1 MLVYHHQSR
10 LGPVIWMG
18 SVGSL
23 CRAVPLPKCWTL
35 AGLACGST
43 TQSPVPC
50 FISFLRITG
59 RFLEFHN
66 FFPSSLFLLG
76 FRVKCMHGWWVSET
90 CRHAKCYR
98 ALAVHFS
105 FARSSS
111 LVIAFRLSFV
121 IRIHAVHIM
130 SSIARSSLWDTLLP
144 WLLHYT
150 CIGRDDAMPALTTR
164 GPGLTDW
171 H

>member
-1 MLVYHHQSR
+1 MSQFFS
-10 LGPVIWMG
+10 
-18 SVGSL
+18 
-23 CRAVPLPKCWTL
+23 
-35 AGLACGST
+35 
-43 TQSPVPC
+43 
-50 FISFLRITG
+50 
-59 RFLEFHN
+59 
-66 FFPSSLFLLG
+66 FFPFSPWISCKVHAWLVGLGDVPSREMLQGPGRSLLVRSVVLSCHCLG
-76 FRVKCMHGWWVSET
+76 
-90 CRHAKCYR
+90 
-98 ALAVHFS
+98 
-105 FARSSS
+105 
-111 LVIAFRLSFV
+111 RLSFV